1 MPLTKLLRK
10 GTTYSWDKKC
20 QDSFEELKTRLT
32 TAPVLTLPTSGGEY
46 VVYSDASHQG
56 LGCVLMQDGKV
67 IAYAS
72 RQLRPHEVNYP
83 THDLELAA
91 VVHALKT
98 WRHYLYGETFKIMT
112 DHKSLKY
119 LMDQKELNNR
129 QRRWM
134 ELLKDYDFTID
145 YHPGKANVVADALS
159 RKERLPKLVDLRAL
173 RVDLEMDEMETL
185 MARLTI
191 RPLLHDQIKERQKE
205 DPKLQ
210 RIMNEIKEG
219 KESEFEISDGLL
231 KMKGRIC
238 VPNVENLRKEILDEA
253 HSSVYAMHP
262 GATKMYHTIRPHF
275 WWPGM
280 KRQVAEHVLTCL
292 VCQRTKMEHQAPA
305 GKLQLLPIP

>member
-1 MPLTKLLRK
+1 M
-10 GTTYSWDKKC
+10 
-20 QDSFEELKTRLT
+20 
-32 TAPVLTLPTSGGEY
+32 
-46 VVYSDASHQG
+46 
-56 LGCVLMQDGKV
+56 
-67 IAYAS
+67 
-72 RQLRPHEVNYP
+72 
-83 THDLELAA
+83 
-91 VVHALKT
+91 VHALKM

-134 ELLKDYDFTID
+134 ELLKDYDLTID

-219 KESEFEISDGLL
+219 RESEFEILDGLL
-231 KMKGRIC
+231 KIKGRVC

-253 HSSVYAMHP
+253 HSSV
-262 GATKMYHTIRPHF
+262 R
-275 WWPGM
+275 
-280 KRQVAEHVLTCL
+280 CD
-292 VCQRTKMEHQAPA
+292 
-305 GKLQLLPIP
+305 